1 MFRPDAIV
9 QSKIRLGARFNRV
22 HFFDSPDPP
31 AAPDYAGA
39 AQQTAAGNLKNARVA
54 TRANRPTQIT
64 PFGTLTWT
72 EGPNDRWT
80 SRIRLAGPV
89 NQALQKQLGLT
100 NQYGDIASGLFS
112 DVQGAYAQGFGETD
126 WDQYRADQL
135 EKAYARQM
143 PQFDTERAA
152 LENQLVNQ
160 GITRGS
166 EAWDKGIGDFDRRVN
181 DYRLAADLQAGSNAE
196 QAMRMASYLQDRPLQ
211 VVNALRTGAQPQMP
225 EFGNFSQ
232 QAAVPGADLLGAA
245 NALYGAQNNAYQG
258 QLGSYNNMLSGL
270 FGLGGA
276 ALGGLYR

>member
-9 QSKIRLGARFNRV
+9 QSKLKLGMRFNRV

-31 AAPDYAGA
+31 PPPDYTGA
-39 AQQTAAGNLKNARVA
+39 AQQTAAGNLANARVA

-64 PFGTLTWT
+64 PFGTMSWT

-80 SRIRLAGPV
+80 SKITLASPV
-89 NQALQKQLGLT
+89 NAALQKQLALT

-112 DVQGAYAQGFGETD
+112 DVKDAYSEGFGETD

-152 LENQLVNQ
+152 LENKLTNM
-160 GITRGS
+160 GIPRGS
-166 EAWDKGIGDFDRRVN
+166 EAWNNEIGDFERMVN
-181 DYRLAADLQAGSNAE
+181 DYRVASDLQSGATTSQAMQLAAA
-196 QAMRMASYLQDRPLQ
+196 LQDRPLS
-211 VVNALRTGAQPQMP
+211 VVNALRTGAQPNMP
-225 EFGNFSQ
+225 NFDGFSQ

-258 QLGSYNNMLSGL
+258 QLSSYNNMMSGL

-276 ALGGLYR
+276 ALGGFMR